1 MLTLNQIK
9 PVLEKIINK
18 TNTDYIKIIP
28 TPNEELTIFDSKFGG
43 VPYLN
48 KNTNVPIDKNG
59 SQLALLAQI
68 DCATLPE
75 NNIYPKSG
83 LLQFWIG
90 RDSGSGLGDKDGS
103 KVIYYKDL
111 DTTVTEDEVLEKYY
125 RLNEDNKT
133 EFSPYHP
140 KNTSFS
146 LTFEK
151 QTMPI
156 TSTCEL
162 FERLLLK
169 ETKEYYPDVE
179 GEDIYAIF
187 DEDAIDY
194 IFDELNGEEHIIG
207 GYPSFI
213 QWDPRY
219 FEDDDDFEEGSKVYS
234 TLLLQIGSEWGNAD
248 WPSNERYEIMWGDA
262 GIANFFIA
270 PGDLEQQNF
279 DDVLYNWD
287 CS

>member
-9 PVLEKIINK
+9 PVLEKIIDE
-18 TNTDYIKIIP
+18 TNTDFIKITP
-28 TPNEELTIFDSKFGG
+28 TPNNNLTIFDSKFGG
-43 VPYLN
+43 VPYLD
-48 KNTNVPIDKNG
+48 KNTNVPVDKDG
-59 SQLALLAQI
+59 VQLALLAQI

-111 DTTVTEDEVLEKYY
+111 DTSVTEDEVLEKYY
-125 RLNEDNKT
+125 LLNEDNKLQ
-133 EFSPYHP
+133 FSPFYP
-140 KNTSFS
+140 KNATFS

-151 QTMPI
+151 GSMPI
-156 TSTCEL
+156 TSTCGQ
-162 FERLLLK
+162 FERLFLAK
-169 ETKEYYPDVE
+169 TKEFYPNIEE
-179 GEDIYAIF
+179 GDIYDTF
-187 DEDAIDY
+187 DEEAIDY
-194 IFDELNGEEHIIG
+194 IFDEMNEEEHIIG

-234 TLLLQIGSEWGNAD
+234 TLLLQIGSEWGNPD
-248 WPSNERYEIMWGDA
+248 SPNNERYEIMWGDA
-262 GIANFFIA
+262 GIANFFIT
-270 PGDLEQQNF
+270 PEDLEQQNF